1 MTDTPI
7 FALMYDF
14 DKTLSPRNMQEYA
27 FISDIKMTP
36 EAFWDECNK
45 TMCDNHMDQIL
56 AYMYVMFKKARGK
69 FLLTRDTL
77 RALGAGVAL
86 FDGVDSW
93 FDRVNAYAARHG
105 MKAEHY
111 IISSGL
117 KEIIEGTAIA
127 DRFERIYAAEYCY
140 DEDGV
145 PCWPAMAVNY
155 TSKTQFL
162 YRINKGVFDVTNN
175 DAINEFMPEEKRR
188 VPFRNMVYIGDG
200 LTDVPC
206 MKLVRANG
214 GHSIAVFEDRKDA
227 VNELLLN
234 GRVDYV
240 IKADYTENSQMEKAV
255 FALIDLAEAAN
266 RTSAL
271 HAKSVALAQNEKER
285 ARIEKWE
292 RERSLKEK
300 AKKENA
306 G

>member
-1 MTDTPI
+1 MPDKPI

-36 EAFWDECNK
+36 AEFWAECNK
-45 TMCDNHMDQIL
+45 IMYDNHMDQIL
-56 AYMYVMFKKARGK
+56 AYMFVMFKKAMGK
-69 FLLTRDTL
+69 LLFTRETL
-77 RALGAGVAL
+77 RDLGKGVEL
-86 FDGVDSW
+86 FEGVESW
-93 FDRVNAYAARHG
+93 FERVNSYAEKHG

-117 KEIIEGTAIA
+117 KEIIEGTPIA
-127 DRFERIYAAEYCY
+127 DKFERIYAAEYCY

-162 YRINKGVFDVTNN
+162 YRINKGVFDVTEN
-175 DAINEFMPEEKRR
+175 DVLNDFMPEEKRR

-206 MKLVRANG
+206 MKLVRSNG
-214 GHSIAVFEDRKDA
+214 GHSIAVYQDDDKAA
-227 VNELLLN
+227 VNNLLLK

-240 IKADYTENSQMEKAV
+240 LKADYRESGELEKAV
-255 FALIDLAEAAN
+255 FAIIDLAEAKN
-266 RTSAL
+266 RTMNL
-271 HAKSVALAQNEKER
+271 HMQSMEQAQKEIEEK
-285 ARIEKWE
+285 RIREWE
-292 RERSLKEK
+292 RSR
-300 AKKENA
+300 
-306 G
+306 GI